1 MQISILI
8 LLSDEDLDSESSTK
22 NNPAMQKRKRRSEN
36 SSDQDDDD
44 LGARFAKLVKGSPN
58 LGDFAEKLI
67 SWIQISSIITLRKS
81 GKSGLLKPFQK
92 DQKFGR
98 EILHLFCL
106 KFWPVFLNNK
116 NKIVFI

>member
-8 LLSDEDLDSESSTK
+8 LISDEDLDSESSTK
-22 NNPAMQKRKRRSEN
+22 NNPAMQKRKRRLEN

-67 SWIQISSIITLRKS
+67 ELD
-81 GKSGLLKPFQK
+81 P
-92 DQKFGR
+92 DQ
-98 EILHLFCL
+98 
-106 KFWPVFLNNK
+106 LNNYTEEERK
-116 NKIVFI
+116 EWVIETFPERSKVWQGNTAFILSKILASLFKQ